1 MSDFISEQEILKLLK
16 KLDHDS
22 QESESERMGSSS
34 VAGINIEGQIKDG
47 YIKVEQ
53 GKIIIGNP
61 SNGGKIPTIE
71 AQLPVILFVD
81 GQEINRRMKISSES
95 VIEWKIEE
103 KPLFEIEVS
112 DDKLTA
118 YLIVHRPQ
126 RYAWVLSDNTS
137 TLDLT
142 LTAKED
148 SAIILETLNL
158 QDILAVVEN
167 MNIKMNLD
175 VAVIQTEII
184 QPTYRP
190 VTIARGKAPVQGQD
204 ARLDICIR

>member
-16 KLDHDS
+16 KLNHDS

-95 VIEWKIEE
+95 VI
-103 KPLFEIEVS
+103 
-112 DDKLTA
+112 
-118 YLIVHRPQ
+118 
-126 RYAWVLSDNTS
+126 
-137 TLDLT
+137 
-142 LTAKED
+142 
-148 SAIILETLNL
+148 
-158 QDILAVVEN
+158 
-167 MNIKMNLD
+167 
-175 VAVIQTEII
+175 
-184 QPTYRP
+184 
-190 VTIARGKAPVQGQD
+190 
-204 ARLDICIR
+204 